1 MDVYY
6 CYPNT
11 EILKNKLNIRD
22 AKKLSE
28 AERKLTMLRIVDLL
42 RNPIIGKFDLKHL
55 CKIHEYIFQDLY
67 AWAGKIRT
75 VEIAK
80 GTYFCKTEY
89 ITNMLE
95 QLFSKLKEEHYLQGL
110 KGDLLVSRLAYYMS
124 EINAIHPF
132 REGNGRAQREF
143 IRELALQND
152 IIIHYES
159 ITQKEMINASIES
172 FNGNY
177 TLMEE
182 LLKKCIAF

>member
-1 MDVYY
+1 MDVAY
-6 CYPNT
+6 CYAHT
-11 EILKNKLNIRD
+11 EVLRNKLNIHD
-22 AKKLSE
+22 AAKIGI
-28 AERKLTMLRIVDLL
+28 AERKLTMLRIADLL
-42 RNPIIGKFDLKHL
+42 RRPIIGKFDTKHL

-67 AWAGKIRT
+67 TWAGQIRT

-89 ITNMLE
+89 ISNMLN
-95 QLFSKLKEEHYLQGL
+95 QLFAELREEKYL
-110 KGDLLVSRLAYYMS
+110 KGLRGSILVSRLAYYMS

-152 IIIHYES
+152 VIIHYES
-159 ITQKEMINASIES
+159 VSAERMISASIES

-177 TLMEE
+177 GPMEE
-182 LLKKCIAF
+182 LLSHCIAY